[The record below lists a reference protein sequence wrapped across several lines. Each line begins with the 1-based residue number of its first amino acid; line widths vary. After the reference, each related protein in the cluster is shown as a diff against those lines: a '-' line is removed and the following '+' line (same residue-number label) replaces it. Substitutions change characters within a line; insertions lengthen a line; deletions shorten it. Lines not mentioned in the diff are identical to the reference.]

1 MNVQWHHGPVQFFQ
15 PGCSYMITGGTL
27 GKAPLFCDAA
37 RLQLLEDLLL
47 QIVLDCG
54 WSLAAWAV
62 FINHYHLIAQSMTDS
77 ATLSSLLNRL
87 HSQTA
92 RELNRMDHTPRR
104 QVWFQFWDDE
114 LTFERSY
121 YARLN
126 YVHNNAVKHGLVAV
140 ADQYSFCSARWFREK
155 ADPAF
160 YRKVSSF
167 KWDQIR
173 VKDDF

>member
-1 MNVQWHHGPVQFFQ
+1 MDLRWHHSPVHFFQ
-15 PGCSYMITGGTL
+15 PGCSYIVTGGTVD
-27 GKAPLFCDAA
+27 KAALFCDTA

-47 QIVLDCG
+47 QIVSDCG
-54 WSLAAWAV
+54 WLIAAWAV
-62 FINHYHLIAQSMTDS
+62 FVNHYHLIAQSLAES
-77 ATLSSLLNRL
+77 ATLSHLLNRL

-92 RELNRMDHTPRR
+92 RELNRMDDAAGR

-140 ADQYSFCSARWFREK
+140 ADQYPFCSARWFREK

-160 YRKVSSF
+160 YRKVCSF
-167 KWDQIR
+167 KWDQVRI
-173 VKDDF
+173 KDDF